1 MIQNLNISFAQNTL
15 RDSFYTISYNG
26 TSYKKVTYLL
36 SVQSFITKAKSY
48 LELLKNIQNYGINSY
63 GGHLNTDSIPCSVAL
78 VCLKIIPNARFDILR
93 TTKNSIINYKRK
105 RETSIKY
112 FFFGLIVKKQ
122 FSNFISKISQS
133 SNDAAF
139 HCVLDLTAS
148 CS

>member
-1 MIQNLNISFAQNTL
+1 M
-15 RDSFYTISYNG
+15 
-26 TSYKKVTYLL
+26 
-36 SVQSFITKAKSY
+36 
-48 LELLKNIQNYGINSY
+48 
-63 GGHLNTDSIPCSVAL
+63 AL

-122 FSNFISKISQS
+122 FSNFIYKISQS
-133 SNDAAF
+133 SNDAPF
-139 HCVLDLTAS
+139 HCVLDLIAS